1 MVALY
6 IQVPVYYVTE
16 CSLVLLC
23 HYSLSFLRLN
33 YDLQIIVYHLF
44 LFSTALGWILRHI
57 FFVLFGCLGVQKDTI
72 LSVLMDLF
80 PLLDVPHCCL
90 LVSCNKPYHSPVV
103 EYFPWT
109 GCMQGSK
116 VVYT

>member
-16 CSLVLLC
+16 CSLVLLY

-44 LFSTALGWILRHI
+44 LFSTALGWL
-57 FFVLFGCLGVQKDTI
+57 
-72 LSVLMDLF
+72 
-80 PLLDVPHCCL
+80 
-90 LVSCNKPYHSPVV
+90 
-103 EYFPWT
+103 
-109 GCMQGSK
+109 
-116 VVYT
+116 